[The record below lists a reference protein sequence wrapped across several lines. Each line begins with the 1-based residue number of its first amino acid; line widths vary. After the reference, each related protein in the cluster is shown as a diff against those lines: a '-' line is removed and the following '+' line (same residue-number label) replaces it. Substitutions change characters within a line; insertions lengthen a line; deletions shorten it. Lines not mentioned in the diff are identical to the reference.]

1 MTNTSDQID
10 ILLKTH
16 CELDQDALDKLW
28 EKGTFVFDSNVL
40 LDLYRLPQEAKN
52 ELLSVL
58 RKPEIKNRIWIAFQ
72 GLLEFLNNRHDAIGD
87 QKSKFETVRGKL
99 RQAISSYE
107 ETFKTLS
114 VELAKLKL
122 RRRHSLINP
131 EKFISTENIATGI
144 NFVYDFIDELND
156 LEKKQRD
163 VHDEDETKKDVL
175 NIFQGKIGR
184 GLSKKQ
190 IADLYLAGESR
201 YKNEVP
207 PGYKDKNKPHS
218 YFVLD
223 VEYKCKFGD
232 LLFWHEVIDKAKI
245 ENLEYVILVTGD
257 VKEDWWLEKRGKKLG
272 PRKELLNEIYTNAPS
287 LKAFHMY
294 DTSNFLRRIG
304 ERFTFNVSE
313 STISETENLLAL
325 DRDGVK
331 SEELVDISEILA
343 IVTIDMDDFTVAE
356 SDGFTNLPL
365 VKVPLMSMYNVLSE
379 IIHNAKNHSSTKAV
393 YIDTRLESQYRTLRF
408 SNAANPSKTTSY
420 ASQDNAATGSLRE
433 RAVGLDM
440 VRSTLAPEGIHV
452 ETTLENNVFTIEIFI
467 PITKFQ

>member
-1 MTNTSDQID
+1 MTNSNNQID

-16 CELDQDALDKLW
+16 CELDKDALDNLW
-28 EKGTFVFDSNVL
+28 EKATFIFDSNVL

-58 RKPEIKNRIWIAFQ
+58 KMPEIKNRIWIAFQ

-99 RQAISSYE
+99 QQAISSHE
-107 ETFKTLS
+107 ETFKTLNI
-114 VELAKLKL
+114 ELAKLKL

-131 EKFISTENIATGI
+131 EKFISSENIAAGI
-144 NFVYDFIDELND
+144 GFVHDFIENLNE

-163 VHDEDETKKDVL
+163 VNDEDETKKDVL

-190 IADLYLAGESR
+190 ITELYLAGENR

-223 VEYKCKFGD
+223 IEYKCKFGD
-232 LLFWHEVIDKAKI
+232 LLFWHEVIDKAKA

-257 VKEDWWLEKRGKKLG
+257 VKDDWWLEKRGKKLG

-287 LKAFHMY
+287 LKTFHMY

-304 ERFTFNVSE
+304 ERFAFDVSE
-313 STISETENLLAL
+313 STISETESLLAS
-325 DRDGVK
+325 DRNGVK
-331 SEELVDISEILA
+331 SDELVDISEILA
-343 IVTIDMDDFTVAE
+343 IVTIDMDDFGVAQA
-356 SDGFTNLPL
+356 DGFTNLPL
-365 VKVPLMSMYNVLSE
+365 VKIPLMTMYNVLNE
-379 IIHNAKNHSSTKAV
+379 IIHNAKNHSSTKAI

-408 SNAANPSKTTSY
+408 SNAANPNKTTSL
-420 ASQDNAATGSLRE
+420 ASRDNTATGSLRE
-433 RAVGLDM
+433 GAVGLDM
-440 VRSTLAPEGIHV
+440 VRSTLALEGVHV
-452 ETTLENNVFTIEIFI
+452 EITLENNVFTIELFI
-467 PITKFQ
+467 PISKFQ